1 MGNVAGGGV
10 MPPGGGGGGRGGM
23 GLGAIDEEQKL
34 DRTQTRV
41 VLIRSIKMAG
51 EFRKQAAL
59 AFGLVVISV
68 ACTLAGP
75 VLVRHGIDA
84 GIKAKDVRSL
94 NTSVIA
100 YVVVVAIAYVVGRA
114 QYVALNKAGEGFLRL
129 IRVKVFAQ
137 MQKQSMA
144 FFDRE
149 KAGVLVARMTADIES
164 MAELVQWG
172 LLQFLSAFLLLFLAF
187 FLLMSLS
194 WELTLISLI
203 VFPFLIA
210 ASVKFQRDSNKAYL
224 EVREKVGAN
233 LSALQE
239 GITGVRVIQAYARE
253 DEQIR
258 RFEESN
264 RALYR
269 SHIRSVKVSTWY
281 FGLIEFAGIASSALI
296 VGIGGWLVH
305 RGDVSLGTV
314 VAFVLL
320 LASLFDPVQQLSQ
333 LYNTLQSAA
342 AALHKLF
349 GILDAVPD
357 VDEVVNPTPLP
368 VAGDL
373 VVDNITFTYA
383 TGARPALHN
392 VSLTLKAG
400 TRLALVGPT
409 GAGKSTLAKLM
420 ARLYDPQEGSVTFGG
435 VDLRQASMDDLRRR
449 IVVIPQEGFLF
460 DGSVR
465 DNLLIAKPD
474 ATTEELM
481 RALDTL
487 GLRER
492 FEALPEGLDT
502 QVRERG
508 SRLSAGERQLVAL
521 SRAALVD
528 PAVLVLDEAT
538 SNLDPGTE
546 MLIESALDK
555 LMSGRSV
562 IVVAHRLST
571 VQRAD
576 LIAVVADAH
585 ITEMGTHAE
594 LVALKGHYAL
604 LADTW
609 NRSQPH

>member
-1 MGNVAGGGV
+1 MVNATGGGV
-10 MPPGGGGGGRGGM
+10 IMWSGGGRGG
-23 GLGAIDEEQKL
+23 GRSVVDEDQKL
-34 DRTQTRV
+34 DRSQTRI

-51 EFRKQAAL
+51 EFRRTAAL
-59 AFGLVVISV
+59 AMFYVVITV
-68 ACTLAGP
+68 LCALAGP
-75 VLVRHGIDA
+75 VLVRHGIDS
-84 GIKAKDVRSL
+84 GINAKDARVL
-94 NTSVIA
+94 NMTVIA
-100 YVVVVAIAYVVGRA
+100 YLVVVAIAYVIGRL
-114 QYVALNKAGEGFLRL
+114 QYVSLNSAGEGFLRL
-129 IRVKVFAQ
+129 LRIRVFTQ
-137 MQKQSMA
+137 MQRQSMA

-149 KAGVLVARMTADIES
+149 KAGVLVARMTADVES
-164 MAELVQWG
+164 MSELVQWG
-172 LLQFLSAFLLLFLAF
+172 LMQFLSSFLLLFFAF
-187 FLLMSLS
+187 FLLLSMS
-194 WELTLISLI
+194 WQLTLISLI

-210 ASVKFQRDSNKAYL
+210 ASVKFQRDSSRAYL

-258 RFEESN
+258 RFKESN
-264 RALYR
+264 RELFR
-269 SHIRSVKVSTWY
+269 SHLYSVKVSTWY

-296 VGIGGWLVH
+296 VGLGGILVH
-305 RGDVSLGTV
+305 RGSVSLGTV

-320 LASLFDPVQQLSQ
+320 LATLFDPVQQLSQ

-342 AALHKLF
+342 ASLHKLF
-349 GILDAVPD
+349 AIIDAQPD
-357 VDEVVNPTPLP
+357 VEESTQPISLP
-368 VAGDL
+368 SNGDV
-373 VVDNITFTYA
+373 VVDSITFAYA
-383 TGARPALHN
+383 GSNKPALDS
-392 VSLTLKAG
+392 VSVVLDAG

-420 ARLYDPQEGSVTFGG
+420 ARLYDPQEGSVSFGG
-435 VDLRQASMDDLRRR
+435 VNLRDASMEDLRRR

-474 ATTEELM
+474 ATEAELLG
-481 RALDTL
+481 ALDRL

-492 FEALPEGLDT
+492 FESLPEGLDT
-502 QVRERG
+502 EVRERG

-546 MLIESALDK
+546 MLIEEALEK
-555 LMSGRSV
+555 LMVGRSV

-576 LIAVVADAH
+576 KIAVVADAR
-585 ITEMGTHAE
+585 ISEIGTHDE
-594 LVALKGHYAL
+594 LIALDGHYAL
-604 LADTW
+604 LAATW
-609 NRSQPH
+609 NKSQPH

>member
-1 MGNVAGGGV
+1 MWAT
-10 MPPGGGGGGRGGM
+10 RGG
-23 GLGAIDEEQKL
+23 IEDDQKL
-34 DRTQTRV
+34 GRTQTRV
-41 VLIRSIKMAG
+41 VLIRSIRMAG
-51 EFRKQAAL
+51 EFRRQGAWAL
-59 AFGLVVISV
+59 VLVTITVL
-68 ACTLAGP
+68 CTLAGP
-75 VLVRHGIDA
+75 VLVRYGIDS
-84 GIKAKDVRSL
+84 GIRKNDTGAL
-94 NTSVIA
+94 NLT
-100 YVVVVAIAYVVGRA
+100 VVLYLIVVAIAYVIGRM
-114 QYVALNKAGEGFLRL
+114 QYVVLNSAGEGFLRL
-129 IRVKVFAQ
+129 LRIRVFGQ
-137 MQKQSMA
+137 MQRQSMA

-172 LLQFLSAFLLLFLAF
+172 LMQFLASFLLLFFAL
-187 FLLMSLS
+187 FLLLSLS
-194 WELTLISLI
+194 WQLTIISLL

-239 GITGVRVIQAYARE
+239 GIAGVRVIQAYARE

-264 RALYR
+264 RALFR
-269 SHIRSVKVSTWY
+269 SHLHSIKVTTWY
-281 FGLIEFAGIASSALI
+281 FGVIEFAGIASSALI
-296 VGIGGWLVH
+296 IGIGGWLVH
-305 RGDVSLGTV
+305 RGSVSLGTV

-349 GILDAVPD
+349 GILDAEPD
-357 VDEVVNPTPLP
+357 VAESDNPITLP
-368 VAGDL
+368 VSGDV
-373 VVDNITFTYA
+373 VVDTVTFAYA
-383 TGARPALHN
+383 GAHRAALSD
-392 VSLTLKAG
+392 VSVTLKAG

-420 ARLYDPQEGSVTFGG
+420 ARLYDPEVGTVSFGG
-435 VDLRQASMDDLRRR
+435 VDLRSASLDDLRRR

-460 DGSVR
+460 DGTVR
-465 DNLLIAKPD
+465 DNLLIAKPE
-474 ATTEELM
+474 ATEAELIN
-481 RALDTL
+481 ALNKI

-492 FEALPEGLDT
+492 FESLPEGLET

-521 SRAALVD
+521 ARAALVD

-546 MLIESALDK
+546 MLVEAALER
-555 LMSGRSV
+555 LMVGRSV

-576 LIAVVADAH
+576 VIAVVADSR
-585 ITEMGTHAE
+585 ITEMGSHDE
-594 LVALKGHYAL
+594 LVALDGHYAL
-604 LADTW
+604 LASTW
-609 NRSQPH
+609 NKTQPH

>member
-1 MGNVAGGGV
+1 MWS
-10 MPPGGGGGGRGGM
+10 GGGRGG
-23 GLGAIDEEQKL
+23 GRSVVDEDQKL
-34 DRTQTRV
+34 DRSQTRV

-51 EFRKQAAL
+51 EFRRTAAL
-59 AFGLVVISV
+59 AMFYVVITV
-68 ACTLAGP
+68 LCALAGP
-75 VLVRHGIDA
+75 VLVRHGIDS
-84 GIKAKDVRSL
+84 GINAKDARVL
-94 NTSVIA
+94 NMTVIA
-100 YVVVVAIAYVVGRA
+100 YLVVVAIAYVIGRL
-114 QYVALNKAGEGFLRL
+114 QYVSLNSAGEGFLRL
-129 IRVKVFAQ
+129 LRIRVFTQ
-137 MQKQSMA
+137 MQRQSMA

-149 KAGVLVARMTADIES
+149 KAGVLVARMTADVES
-164 MAELVQWG
+164 MSELVQWG
-172 LLQFLSAFLLLFLAF
+172 LMQFLSSFLLLFFAF
-187 FLLMSLS
+187 FLLLSMS
-194 WELTLISLI
+194 WQLTLISLI

-210 ASVKFQRDSNKAYL
+210 ASVKFQRDSSRAYL

-253 DEQIR
+253 EEQIR
-258 RFEESN
+258 RFKESN
-264 RALYR
+264 RELFR
-269 SHIRSVKVSTWY
+269 SHLYSVKVSTWY

-296 VGIGGWLVH
+296 VGLGGILVH
-305 RGDVSLGTV
+305 RGSVSLGTV

-320 LASLFDPVQQLSQ
+320 LATLFDPVQQLSQ

-342 AALHKLF
+342 ASLHKLF
-349 GILDAVPD
+349 AIIDAQPD
-357 VDEVVNPTPLP
+357 VEESTQPTSLP
-368 VAGDL
+368 
-373 VVDNITFTYA
+373 A
-383 TGARPALHN
+383 TGDVVVESISFVYAGSSKPALDN
-392 VSLTLKAG
+392 VSVVLTAG

-420 ARLYDPQEGSVTFGG
+420 ARLYDPQEGSVSFGG
-435 VDLRQASMDDLRRR
+435 VNLRDASMEDLRRR

-474 ATTEELM
+474 ATEAELLG
-481 RALDTL
+481 ALDRL

-492 FEALPEGLDT
+492 FEALPEGLYT
-502 QVRERG
+502 EVRERG

-546 MLIESALDK
+546 MLIEAALEK
-555 LMSGRSV
+555 LMVGRSV

-576 LIAVVADAH
+576 KIAVVADAH
-585 ITEMGTHAE
+585 ISEIGTHDE
-594 LVALKGHYAL
+594 LIALNGHYAL
-604 LADTW
+604 LAATW
-609 NRSQPH
+609 NKSQPH

>member
-1 MGNVAGGGV
+1 MWS
-10 MPPGGGGGGRGGM
+10 GGGRGG
-23 GLGAIDEEQKL
+23 GRSVVDEDQKL
-34 DRTQTRV
+34 DRSQTRV

-51 EFRKQAAL
+51 EFRRTAAL
-59 AFGLVVISV
+59 AMFYVVITV
-68 ACTLAGP
+68 LCALAGP
-75 VLVRHGIDA
+75 VLVRHGIDS
-84 GIKAKDVRSL
+84 GINAKDARVL
-94 NTSVIA
+94 NLTVIA
-100 YVVVVAIAYVVGRA
+100 YLVVVAIAYVIGRL
-114 QYVALNKAGEGFLRL
+114 QYVSLNSAGEGFLRL
-129 IRVKVFAQ
+129 LRIRVFTQ
-137 MQKQSMA
+137 MQRQSMA

-149 KAGVLVARMTADIES
+149 KAGVLVARMTADVES
-164 MAELVQWG
+164 MSELVQWG
-172 LLQFLSAFLLLFLAF
+172 LMQFLSSFLLLFFAF
-187 FLLMSLS
+187 FLLLSMS
-194 WELTLISLI
+194 WQLTLISLI

-210 ASVKFQRDSNKAYL
+210 ASVKFQRDSSRAYL

-253 DEQIR
+253 EEQIR
-258 RFEESN
+258 RFKESN
-264 RALYR
+264 RELFR
-269 SHIRSVKVSTWY
+269 SHLYSVKVSTWY

-296 VGIGGWLVH
+296 VGLGGFLVH
-305 RGDVSLGTV
+305 RGSVSLGTV

-320 LASLFDPVQQLSQ
+320 LATLFDPVQQLSQ

-342 AALHKLF
+342 ASLHKLF
-349 GILDAVPD
+349 AIIDAEPD
-357 VDEVVNPTPLP
+357 VEESTNPTPLP
-368 VAGDL
+368 SAGDL
-373 VVDNITFTYA
+373 VVENITFAYA
-383 TGARPALHN
+383 GSTKPALDN
-392 VSLTLKAG
+392 VSVTLTAG

-420 ARLYDPQEGSVTFGG
+420 ARLYDPQEGSVSFGG
-435 VDLRQASMDDLRRR
+435 VNLRDASMEDLRRR

-474 ATTEELM
+474 ATEAELLG
-481 RALDTL
+481 ALDRL

-502 QVRERG
+502 EVRERG

-546 MLIESALDK
+546 MLIEAALEK
-555 LMSGRSV
+555 LMVGRSV

-576 LIAVVADAH
+576 KIAVVADAR
-585 ITEMGTHAE
+585 ISEIGTHDE
-594 LVALKGHYAL
+594 LIALNGHYAL
-604 LADTW
+604 LAATW
-609 NRSQPH
+609 NKTQPH

>member
-1 MGNVAGGGV
+1 MWA
-10 MPPGGGGGGRGGM
+10 GGGGRGG
-23 GLGAIDEEQKL
+23 GGRGVEDDDKL
-34 DRTQTRV
+34 DRSQTRV
-41 VLIRSIKMAG
+41 VLMRSIRMAG
-51 EFRKQAAL
+51 EFRRQALWAMI
-59 AFGLVVISV
+59 LVTISTI
-68 ACTLAGP
+68 CTLAGP

-84 GIKAKDVRSL
+84 GIKAKDERAL
-94 NTSVIA
+94 NFTVVA
-100 YVVVVAIAYVVGRA
+100 YLVVTAIAYVVGRA
-114 QYVALNKAGEGFLRL
+114 QYVSLNSAGEGFLRIL
-129 IRVKVFAQ
+129 RVKVFAQ
-137 MQKQSMA
+137 LQRQSMA

-172 LLQFLSAFLLLFLAF
+172 LMQFLSAFLLLFLAF
-187 FLLMSLS
+187 FLLLSLS
-194 WELTLISLI
+194 WQLTLITLI

-210 ASVKFQRDSNKAYL
+210 ASVKFQRDSSKAYL

-264 RALYR
+264 RALFR
-269 SHIRSVKVSTWY
+269 SHMHSVKVSTWY

-296 VGIGGWLVH
+296 IGIGGWLVH
-305 RGDVSLGTV
+305 RGSVSLGTV

-320 LASLFDPVQQLSQ
+320 LANLFDPVQQLSQ

-349 GILDAVPD
+349 GILDATPD
-357 VDEVVNPTPLP
+357 VDEVAAPTELP
-368 VAGDL
+368 ATGD
-373 VVDNITFTYA
+373 VVVSNITFSYA
-383 TGARPALHN
+383 AGSRPALEN
-392 VSLTLKAG
+392 VNLTLTAG

-420 ARLYDPQEGSVTFGG
+420 ARLYDPQSGSVSFGG
-435 VDLRQASMDDLRRR
+435 VDLRQASMEDLRRR

-465 DNLLIAKPD
+465 DNLLIAKPT
-474 ATTEELM
+474 ATETELL
-481 RALDTL
+481 RALDNI

-546 MLIESALDK
+546 MLVEAALEK
-555 LMSGRSV
+555 LMVGRSV

-576 LIAVVADAH
+576 KIAVVADAK
-585 ITEMGTHAE
+585 ISEIGTHDE
-594 LVALKGHYAL
+594 LIALNGHYAL
-604 LADTW
+604 LASTW
-609 NRSQPH
+609 NKTQPH

>member
-1 MGNVAGGGV
+1 MWSD
-10 MPPGGGGGGRGGM
+10 RGG
-23 GLGAIDEEQKL
+23 IEEDQKL
-34 DRTQTRV
+34 GRTQTRV
-41 VLIRSIKMAG
+41 VLMRSIRMAG
-51 EFRKQAAL
+51 EFRRQGAWAL
-59 AFGLVVISV
+59 VLVTFSV
-68 ACTLAGP
+68 LCTLAGP
-75 VLVRHGIDA
+75 VLVRHGIDS
-84 GIKAKDVRSL
+84 GIRKSDANVL
-94 NTSVIA
+94 NITVVL
-100 YVVVVAIAYVVGRA
+100 YLVVVAIAYVIGRM
-114 QYVALNKAGEGFLRL
+114 QYVVLNSAGEGFLRL
-129 IRVKVFAQ
+129 LRIRVFGQ
-137 MQKQSMA
+137 MQRQSMA

-172 LLQFLSAFLLLFLAF
+172 LMQFLASFLLLFFAL
-187 FLLMSLS
+187 FLLLSLS
-194 WELTLISLI
+194 WQLTLISLL
-203 VFPFLIA
+203 VFPFLIL

-239 GITGVRVIQAYARE
+239 GIAGVRVIQAYARE

-264 RALYR
+264 RALFR
-269 SHIRSVKVSTWY
+269 SHLHSIKVTTWY
-281 FGLIEFAGIASSALI
+281 FGVIEFAGIASSALI
-296 VGIGGWLVH
+296 IGIGGWLVH
-305 RGDVSLGTV
+305 RGSVSLGTV

-349 GILDAVPD
+349 GILDAQPD
-357 VDEVVNPTPLP
+357 VAESDNPITLPVSGDVVVNAVTFSY
-368 VAGDL
+368 AGA
-373 VVDNITFTYA
+373 YRA
-383 TGARPALHN
+383 ALTDVN
-392 VSLTLKAG
+392 VTLKAG

-420 ARLYDPQEGSVTFGG
+420 ARLYDPEVGTVSFGG
-435 VDLRQASMDDLRRR
+435 VDLRSASLDDLRRR

-460 DGSVR
+460 DGTVR
-465 DNLLIAKPD
+465 DNLLIAKPE
-474 ATTEELM
+474 ATEEELIN
-481 RALDTL
+481 ALNKI

-492 FEALPEGLDT
+492 FESLPEGLET

-521 SRAALVD
+521 ARAALVD

-546 MLIESALDK
+546 MLVEAALER
-555 LMSGRSV
+555 LMVGRSV

-576 LIAVVADAH
+576 VIAVVADSR
-585 ITEMGTHAE
+585 ITEMGSHDE
-594 LVALKGHYAL
+594 LVALNGHYAL
-604 LADTW
+604 LASTW
-609 NRSQPH
+609 NKTQPR

>member
-1 MGNVAGGGV
+1 MYPMDAVE
-10 MPPGGGGGGRGGM
+10 
-23 GLGAIDEEQKL
+23 DDDKL
-34 DRTQTRV
+34 NRTQTRV
-41 VLIRSIKMAG
+41 VLMRSIRMAG
-51 EFRKQAAL
+51 EFRRQAMWAMI
-59 AFGLVVISV
+59 LVTISTI
-68 ACTLAGP
+68 CTLAGP

-84 GIKAKDVRSL
+84 GIKAKDERAL
-94 NTSVIA
+94 NFTVVA
-100 YVVVVAIAYVVGRA
+100 YLVVTAIAYVVGRA
-114 QYVALNKAGEGFLRL
+114 QYVSLNSAGEGFLRIL
-129 IRVKVFAQ
+129 RVKVFAQ
-137 MQKQSMA
+137 LQRQSMA

-172 LLQFLSAFLLLFLAF
+172 LMQFLSAGLLLFLAF
-187 FLLMSLS
+187 FLLLSLS
-194 WELTLISLI
+194 WQLTLITLI

-210 ASVKFQRDSNKAYL
+210 ASVKFQRDSSKAYL

-264 RALYR
+264 RALFR
-269 SHIRSVKVSTWY
+269 SHMHSVKVSTWY

-296 VGIGGWLVH
+296 IGIGGWLVH
-305 RGDVSLGTV
+305 RGSVSLGTV

-320 LASLFDPVQQLSQ
+320 LANLFDPVQQLSQ

-349 GILDAVPD
+349 GILDATPD
-357 VDEVVNPTPLP
+357 VDEVASPTELPATGDVVVN
-368 VAGDL
+368 
-373 VVDNITFTYA
+373 NITFSYA
-383 TGARPALHN
+383 AGSRPALEN
-392 VSLTLKAG
+392 VNLILTAG

-420 ARLYDPQEGSVTFGG
+420 ARLYDPQSGSVSFGG
-435 VDLRQASMDDLRRR
+435 VDLRQASMEDLRRR

-465 DNLLIAKPD
+465 DNLLIAKPT
-474 ATTEELM
+474 ATETELL
-481 RALDTL
+481 RALDNI

-546 MLIESALDK
+546 MLVEAALEK
-555 LMSGRSV
+555 LMIGRSV
-562 IVVAHRLST
+562 IVVAHSLST

-576 LIAVVADAH
+576 KIAVVADAK
-585 ITEMGTHAE
+585 ISEIGTHDE
-594 LVALKGHYAL
+594 LIALNGHYAL
-604 LADTW
+604 LASTW
-609 NRSQPH
+609 NKTQPH

>member
-1 MGNVAGGGV
+1 MWS
-10 MPPGGGGGGRGGM
+10 GGGRGG
-23 GLGAIDEEQKL
+23 GKSGIEEDDKL
-34 DRTQTRV
+34 NRTQTRV
-41 VLIRSIKMAG
+41 VLSRSIRMAG
-51 EFRKQAAL
+51 EFRKQALWAL
-59 AFGLVVISV
+59 ILVTITVG
-68 ACTLAGP
+68 CTLAGP

-84 GIKAKDVRSL
+84 GIKAKDTRTL
-94 NTSVIA
+94 NVTVVA
-100 YVVVVAIAYVVGRA
+100 YLVVVAIAYVIGRM
-114 QYVALNKAGEGFLRL
+114 QYVVLNKAGEGFLRL
-129 IRVKVFAQ
+129 LRVKVFAQ
-137 MQKQSMA
+137 LQRQSMA

-172 LLQFLSAFLLLFLAF
+172 LMQFLSAFLLLFLAF
-187 FLLMSLS
+187 FLLLSLS
-194 WELTLISLI
+194 WQLTLITLI

-264 RALYR
+264 RALFR
-269 SHIRSVKVSTWY
+269 SHMYSVKVSTWY

-296 VGIGGWLVH
+296 VGVGGWLVH
-305 RGDVSLGTV
+305 RGTVSLGTV

-320 LASLFDPVQQLSQ
+320 LANLFDPVQQLSQ

-349 GILDAVPD
+349 GILDAEPD
-357 VDEVVNPTPLP
+357 VAESPTPTPLP
-368 VAGDL
+368 AVGD
-373 VVDNITFTYA
+373 VDVRNITFSYA
-383 TGARPALHN
+383 GASQPALSGVS
-392 VSLTLKAG
+392 VSLTAG

-420 ARLYDPQEGSVTFGG
+420 ARLYDPQDGQVLFGG
-435 VDLRQASMDDLRRR
+435 VDLRQASMEDLRRR

-465 DNLLIAKPD
+465 DNLLIARPD
-474 ATTEELM
+474 ATEQMLLT
-481 RALDTL
+481 ALDNL

-546 MLIESALDK
+546 MLIEAALEK
-555 LMSGRSV
+555 LMAGRSV

-571 VQRAD
+571 VQRAEK
-576 LIAVVADAH
+576 IAVVSDAR
-585 ITEMGTHAE
+585 ITEIGSHDE
-594 LVALKGHYAL
+594 LIAMNGHYAAL
-604 LADTW
+604 VNNW
-609 NRSQPH
+609 NKSQPT

>member
-1 MGNVAGGGV
+1 MMAMRGGG
-10 MPPGGGGGGRGGM
+10 GGMGGGRGGV
-23 GLGAIDEEQKL
+23 DEEDKL
-34 DRTQTRV
+34 DRAQTRV
-41 VLIRSIKMAG
+41 VLVRSLRMAG
-51 EFRKQAAL
+51 EFRRN
-59 AFGLVVISV
+59 AFRAFLLVCVTVS
-68 ACTLAGP
+68 CTLAGP

-84 GIKAKDVRSL
+84 GIKGNDLTSL
-94 NTSVIA
+94 NVAVVA
-100 YVVVVAIAYVVGRA
+100 YIVVVLVNYVASRM
-114 QYVALNKAGEGFLRL
+114 QYVQLNAAGEGFLQIMRR
-129 IRVKVFAQ
+129 RVFSHIQ
-137 MQKQSMA
+137 RQSMS

-149 KAGVLVARMTADIES
+149 KAGVLVSRMTADVES
-164 MAELVQWG
+164 MSELVQFG
-172 LLQFLSAFLLLFLAF
+172 LMQFLSSFLLLVFALV
-187 FLLMSLS
+187 LLLTMS
-194 WELTLISLI
+194 WELTLITLI
-203 VFPFLIA
+203 VFPFIIA
-210 ASVKFQRDSNKAYL
+210 ASVKFQRDANRAYL

-264 RALYR
+264 RALFR
-269 SHIRSVKVSTWY
+269 SHLHSVRVSTWY
-281 FGLIEFAGIASSALI
+281 FGLIEFSGIASTAFV

-320 LASLFDPVQQLSQ
+320 LAQLFDPVQQLSQ

-349 GILDAVPD
+349 GILDTVPD
-357 VDEVVNPTPLP
+357 VDEAPGAVDLP
-368 VAGDL
+368 ATGDL
-373 VVDNITFTYA
+373 VVSGVTFRYA
-383 TGARPALHN
+383 GVERAALDD
-392 VSLTLKAG
+392 VSVALPAG

-420 ARLYDPQEGSVTFGG
+420 ARLYDPVEGTVTFGG
-435 VDLRQASMDDLRRR
+435 TDLRRASMKSLRER

-465 DNLLIAKPD
+465 DNLLIARPD
-474 ATTEELM
+474 ATNDELLA
-481 RALDTL
+481 ALTSI
-487 GLRER
+487 GLRDR

-521 SRAALVD
+521 ARAALVD

-546 MLIESALDK
+546 MLVEAALDR
-555 LMSGRSV
+555 LMAGRSV
-562 IVVAHRLST
+562 IVVAHRLTT
-571 VQRAD
+571 VRRAD
-576 LIAVVADAH
+576 TIAVVSDAR
-585 ITEMGTHAE
+585 ITEIGSHDE
-594 LVALKGHYAL
+594 LIALGGHYATL
-604 LADTW
+604 VANW
-609 NRSQPH
+609 EKSQPT

>member
-1 MGNVAGGGV
+1 MFA
-10 MPPGGGGGGRGGM
+10 GGGGGRKGG
-23 GLGAIDEEQKL
+23 GITEEDKL
-34 DRTQTRV
+34 DRSQTRK
-41 VLIRSIKMAG
+41 VLARSIRMAG
-51 EFRKQAAL
+51 EFRRPAL
-59 AFGLVVISV
+59 WAFLLVVLTTL
-68 ACTLAGP
+68 CTLAGP

-84 GIKAKDVRSL
+84 GIKDGNADELNRSVVYY
-94 NTSVIA
+94 VI
-100 YVVVVAIAYVVGRA
+100 VVAMSYVAGRA
-114 QYVALNKAGEGFLRL
+114 QYVQLNTAGEGFLRL
-129 IRVKVFAQ
+129 LRTRVFAHIQ
-137 MQKQSMA
+137 RQSMA

-149 KAGVLVARMTADIES
+149 KAGVLVSRMTADVES
-164 MAELVQWG
+164 MSELVQFGLMQFISSG
-172 LLQFLSAFLLLFLAF
+172 LLLLLAF
-187 FLLMSLS
+187 FLLFSLS
-194 WELTLISLI
+194 WQLTLITLI
-203 VFPFLIA
+203 VFPFIIA
-210 ASVKFQRDSNKAYL
+210 ASVKFQRDANKAYL

-264 RALYR
+264 RALFR
-269 SHIRSVKVSTWY
+269 SHLHSVKVSTWY
-281 FGLIEFAGIASSALI
+281 FGLIEFSGIASTALI

-305 RGDVSLGTV
+305 RGDVTVGTV

-320 LASLFDPVQQLSQ
+320 LATLFDPVQQLSQ

-349 GILDAVPD
+349 TILDTVPD
-357 VDEVVNPTPLP
+357 VDEHPSPVVLP
-368 VAGDL
+368 AHGDL
-373 VVDNITFTYA
+373 TVDGVTFRYA
-383 TGARPALHN
+383 GVERPALDD
-392 VSLTLKAG
+392 VSLTLEAG

-420 ARLYDPQEGSVTFGG
+420 ARLYDPGSGSVSFGG
-435 VDLRQASMDDLRRR
+435 VDLRRASLASLRER

-465 DNLLIAKPD
+465 DNLLIARPE
-474 ATTEELM
+474 ATNEELLA
-481 RALDTL
+481 ALDSL
-487 GLRER
+487 GLRGR

-546 MLIESALDK
+546 MLIEAALDR
-555 LMSGRSV
+555 LMQGRSV

-576 LIAVVADAH
+576 RIAVVSGARV
-585 ITEMGTHAE
+585 TELGTHEE
-594 LVALKGHYAL
+594 LTALGGHYAAL
-604 LADTW
+604 VANW
-609 NRSQPH
+609 NKSQPH

>member
-1 MGNVAGGGV
+1 MWSD
-10 MPPGGGGGGRGGM
+10 RGG
-23 GLGAIDEEQKL
+23 IEEDQKL
-34 DRTQTRV
+34 GRTQTRV
-41 VLIRSIKMAG
+41 VLIRSIRMAG
-51 EFRKQAAL
+51 EFRRQGAWAL
-59 AFGLVVISV
+59 LLVTISV
-68 ACTLAGP
+68 LATLAGP
-75 VLVRHGIDA
+75 VLVRYGIDS
-84 GIKAKDVRSL
+84 GIRKDDTGAL
-94 NTSVIA
+94 NLTVVL
-100 YVVVVAIAYVVGRA
+100 YLVVVAIAYVIGRI
-114 QYVALNKAGEGFLRL
+114 QYVVLNSAGEGFLRL
-129 IRVKVFAQ
+129 LRIRVFGQ
-137 MQKQSMA
+137 MQRQSMA

-172 LLQFLSAFLLLFLAF
+172 LMQFLSSFLLLFFAL
-187 FLLMSLS
+187 FLLLSLS
-194 WELTLISLI
+194 WQLTLVSLL

-239 GITGVRVIQAYARE
+239 GIAGVRVIQAYARE

-264 RALYR
+264 RALFR
-269 SHIRSVKVSTWY
+269 SHLHSIKVTTWY
-281 FGLIEFAGIASSALI
+281 FGVIEFAGIASSALI
-296 VGIGGWLVH
+296 IGIGGWLVH
-305 RGDVSLGTV
+305 RGSVSLGTV

-349 GILDAVPD
+349 GILDAEPD
-357 VDEVVNPTPLP
+357 VAESDNPIALP
-368 VAGDL
+368 VSGDV
-373 VVDNITFTYA
+373 VVDAVTFAYA
-383 TGARPALHN
+383 GAHRAALSD
-392 VSLTLKAG
+392 VSVTLRAG

-420 ARLYDPQEGSVTFGG
+420 ARLYDPEVGTVSFGG
-435 VDLRQASMDDLRRR
+435 VDLRSASLEDLRRR

-460 DGSVR
+460 DGTVR
-465 DNLLIAKPD
+465 DNLLIAKPEATEVELID
-474 ATTEELM
+474 ALNKI
-481 RALDTL
+481 

-492 FEALPEGLDT
+492 FESLPDGLET

-521 SRAALVD
+521 ARAALVD

-546 MLIESALDK
+546 MLVEAALER
-555 LMSGRSV
+555 LMVGRSV

-576 LIAVVADAH
+576 VIAVVADSH
-585 ITEMGTHAE
+585 ITEMGSHDE
-594 LVALKGHYAL
+594 LVALNGHYAL
-604 LADTW
+604 LASTW
-609 NRSQPH
+609 NKTQPH

>member
-1 MGNVAGGGV
+1 MYPMDAVGGK
-10 MPPGGGGGGRGGM
+10 
-23 GLGAIDEEQKL
+23 DKL
-34 DRTQTRV
+34 NRSQTRV
-41 VLIRSIKMAG
+41 VLMRSIRMAG
-51 EFRKQAAL
+51 EFRRQALWAMI
-59 AFGLVVISV
+59 LVTVSTL
-68 ACTLAGP
+68 CTLAGP

-84 GIKAKDVRSL
+84 GIKAKDERVL
-94 NTSVIA
+94 NFT
-100 YVVVVAIAYVVGRA
+100 VVAYLVVTTLAYVVGRA
-114 QYVALNKAGEGFLRL
+114 QYVSLNSAGEGFLRIL
-129 IRVKVFAQ
+129 RVKVFAQ
-137 MQKQSMA
+137 LQRQSMA

-172 LLQFLSAFLLLFLAF
+172 LMQFLSAFLLLFLAF
-187 FLLMSLS
+187 FLLLSLS
-194 WELTLISLI
+194 WQLTLITLI

-210 ASVKFQRDSNKAYL
+210 ASVKFQRESSKAYL

-264 RALYR
+264 RALFR
-269 SHIRSVKVSTWY
+269 SHMHSVKVSTWY

-296 VGIGGWLVH
+296 IGIGGWLVH
-305 RGDVSLGTV
+305 RGTVSLGTV

-320 LASLFDPVQQLSQ
+320 LANLFDPVQQLSQ

-349 GILDAVPD
+349 GILDATPD
-357 VDEVVNPTPLP
+357 VDEVTSPTELPATGDVVVN
-368 VAGDL
+368 
-373 VVDNITFTYA
+373 NITFSYA
-383 TGARPALHN
+383 AGSRPALEN
-392 VSLTLKAG
+392 VNLTLTAG

-420 ARLYDPQEGSVTFGG
+420 ARLYDPQSGSVSFGG
-435 VDLRQASMDDLRRR
+435 VDLRQASMEDLRRR

-465 DNLLIAKPD
+465 DNLLIAKPT
-474 ATTEELM
+474 ATETELL
-481 RALDTL
+481 RALDNI

-492 FEALPEGLDT
+492 FEALPEGMDT

-546 MLIESALDK
+546 MLVEAALEK
-555 LMSGRSV
+555 LMIGRSV

-576 LIAVVADAH
+576 KIAVVADAR
-585 ITEMGTHAE
+585 ISEIGTHDE
-594 LVALKGHYAL
+594 LIALNGHYAL
-604 LADTW
+604 LASTW
-609 NRSQPH
+609 NKTQPQ

>member
-1 MGNVAGGGV
+1 MYPMDAVE
-10 MPPGGGGGGRGGM
+10 
-23 GLGAIDEEQKL
+23 DDDKL
-34 DRTQTRV
+34 NRTQTRV
-41 VLIRSIKMAG
+41 VLMRSIRMAG
-51 EFRKQAAL
+51 EFRRQAMWAMI
-59 AFGLVVISV
+59 LVTISTI
-68 ACTLAGP
+68 CTLAGP

-84 GIKAKDVRSL
+84 GIKAKDERAL
-94 NTSVIA
+94 NFTVVA
-100 YVVVVAIAYVVGRA
+100 YLVVTAIAYVVGRA
-114 QYVALNKAGEGFLRL
+114 QYVSLNSAGEGFLRIL
-129 IRVKVFAQ
+129 RVKVFAQ
-137 MQKQSMA
+137 LQRQSMA

-172 LLQFLSAFLLLFLAF
+172 LMQFLSAGLLLFLAF
-187 FLLMSLS
+187 FLLLSLS
-194 WELTLISLI
+194 WQLTLITLI

-210 ASVKFQRDSNKAYL
+210 ASVKFQRDSSKAYL

-264 RALYR
+264 RALFR
-269 SHIRSVKVSTWY
+269 SHMHSVKVSTWY

-296 VGIGGWLVH
+296 IGIGGWLVH
-305 RGDVSLGTV
+305 RGSVSLGTV

-320 LASLFDPVQQLSQ
+320 LANLFDPVQQLSQ

-349 GILDAVPD
+349 GILDATPD
-357 VDEVVNPTPLP
+357 VDEVASPTELPATGDVVVN
-368 VAGDL
+368 
-373 VVDNITFTYA
+373 NITFSYA
-383 TGARPALHN
+383 AGSRPALEN
-392 VSLTLKAG
+392 VNLILTAG

-420 ARLYDPQEGSVTFGG
+420 ARLYDPQSGSVSFGG
-435 VDLRQASMDDLRRR
+435 VDLRQASMEDLRRR

-465 DNLLIAKPD
+465 DNLLIAKPT
-474 ATTEELM
+474 ATETELL
-481 RALDTL
+481 RALDNI

-546 MLIESALDK
+546 MLVEAALEK
-555 LMSGRSV
+555 LMVGRSV

-576 LIAVVADAH
+576 KIAVVADAK
-585 ITEMGTHAE
+585 ISEIGTHDE
-594 LVALKGHYAL
+594 LIALNGHYAL
-604 LADTW
+604 LASTW
-609 NRSQPH
+609 NKTQPH

>member
-1 MGNVAGGGV
+1 MYPMDAVE
-10 MPPGGGGGGRGGM
+10 
-23 GLGAIDEEQKL
+23 DDDKL
-34 DRTQTRV
+34 SRTQTRV
-41 VLIRSIKMAG
+41 VLMRSIRMAG
-51 EFRKQAAL
+51 EFRRQAMWAMI
-59 AFGLVVISV
+59 LVTISTI
-68 ACTLAGP
+68 CTLAGP

-84 GIKAKDVRSL
+84 GIKAKDERAL
-94 NTSVIA
+94 NFTVVA
-100 YVVVVAIAYVVGRA
+100 YLVVTAIAYVVGRA
-114 QYVALNKAGEGFLRL
+114 QYVSLNSAGEGFLRIL
-129 IRVKVFAQ
+129 RVKVFAQ
-137 MQKQSMA
+137 LQRQSMA

-172 LLQFLSAFLLLFLAF
+172 LMQFLSAGLLLFLAF
-187 FLLMSLS
+187 FLLLSLS
-194 WELTLISLI
+194 WQLTLITLI

-210 ASVKFQRDSNKAYL
+210 ASVKFQRDSSKAYL

-239 GITGVRVIQAYARE
+239 GITGVRVILAYARE

-264 RALYR
+264 RALFR
-269 SHIRSVKVSTWY
+269 SHMHSVKVSTWY

-296 VGIGGWLVH
+296 IGIGGWLVH
-305 RGDVSLGTV
+305 RGSVSLGTV

-320 LASLFDPVQQLSQ
+320 LANLFDPVQQLSQ

-349 GILDAVPD
+349 GILDATPD
-357 VDEVVNPTPLP
+357 VDEVASPTELPATGDVVVN
-368 VAGDL
+368 
-373 VVDNITFTYA
+373 NITFSYA
-383 TGARPALHN
+383 AGSRPALEN
-392 VSLTLKAG
+392 VNLTLTAG

-420 ARLYDPQEGSVTFGG
+420 ARLYDPQSGSVSFGG
-435 VDLRQASMDDLRRR
+435 VDLRQASMEDLRRR

-465 DNLLIAKPD
+465 DNLLIAKPT
-474 ATTEELM
+474 ATETELL
-481 RALDTL
+481 RALDNI

-546 MLIESALDK
+546 MLVEAALEK
-555 LMSGRSV
+555 LMIGRSV

-576 LIAVVADAH
+576 KIAVVADAK
-585 ITEMGTHAE
+585 ISEIGTHDE
-594 LVALKGHYAL
+594 LIALNGHYAL
-604 LADTW
+604 LASTW
-609 NRSQPH
+609 NKTQPH